1 MLKQQASCSSSG
13 TDRVDLFAVGGEDGL
28 TPLHD
33 AIQNK
38 HFSIVSMYLD
48 AITANDRRT
57 GDDGLIRMVKMKTG
71 EEGKTVWGY
80 TRDSA
85 DMTALIQVWRQPF
98 SFFAAFRR
106 EKQLTK
112 TIVALPLLVVTISL
126 CSQEKQAEALI
137 TSESSRF
144 ANLFAL
150 FTHHGLS
157 LRQAFL

>member
-1 MLKQQASCSSSG
+1 MLKQQASCSNSG
-13 TDRVDLFAVGGEDGL
+13 TDRVDLFAVAGEDGL

-85 DMTALIQVWRQPF
+85 DMTALIQVWQQPF
-98 SFFAAFRR
+98 SFFYDQCSSSSVGLQTFMPCLHIRPWPLIKAF
-106 EKQLTK
+106 T
-112 TIVALPLLVVTISL
+112 
-126 CSQEKQAEALI
+126 
-137 TSESSRF
+137 
-144 ANLFAL
+144 
-150 FTHHGLS
+150 GLD
-157 LRQAFL
+157 RD

>member
-1 MLKQQASCSSSG
+1 MLTPAFVLKQQASCSNSG

-71 EEGKTVWGY
+71 QEGKTVWGY
-80 TRDSA
+80 AKDSA
-85 DMTALIQVWRQPF
+85 DMTALIQVWQQPF

-106 EKQLTK
+106 EKQLHSKRLT
-112 TIVALPLLVVTISL
+112 V
-126 CSQEKQAEALI
+126 
-137 TSESSRF
+137 
-144 ANLFAL
+144 
-150 FTHHGLS
+150 S
-157 LRQAFL
+157 LRFFFNHLVLSS